1 MKIDPTPEEEAV
13 WRLLLDMGRAF
24 SEEAAQRNVNV
35 ALKGGSGL
43 KLSLG
48 LERPST
54 DLDFEGTMGNR
65 GALGMARHAAKR
77 MGERW
82 ENVRIWRKG
91 WRWVLSPGTIE
102 VSAREKATG
111 RQVRT
116 KIDYRAMGSR
126 PGIPKEFEPN
136 DTEMLSGIRIYKAR
150 PLVERKLHA
159 LIGPG
164 ARRAAR
170 DGFDAW
176 WLRRHAP
183 EHITAEEGLALDRW
197 EQTVLPGGEQHE
209 DWKGLA
215 ARDEVLGRHGW
226 TAICSDRQSTL
237 RAELIA
243 EGQRQN
249 QQRRHEQ
256 SRRSARER
264 ERTDRPEPQERPS
277 TRNRGERER

>member
-1 MKIDPTPEEEAV
+1 
-13 WRLLLDMGRAF
+13 MGRAF
-24 SEEAAQRNVNV
+24 SEEATQHNVDV

-54 DLDFEGTMGNR
+54 DLDFEGTMGER
-65 GALGMARHAAKR
+65 GALRMARHAAKR
-77 MGERW
+77 MSARW
-82 ENVRIWRKG
+82 ENIRIWRKG
-91 WRWVLSPGTIE
+91 WRWVLSPGTVE

-126 PGIPKEFEPN
+126 PGIPKEFDPN

-164 ARRAAR
+164 AREAAR

-176 WLRRHAP
+176 WLRAHTP
-183 EHITAEEGLALDRW
+183 EHITAEEGIALDHW
-197 EQTVLPGGEQHE
+197 EQRVLPNGEKHE
-209 DWKGLA
+209 DWKELA
-215 ARDEVLGRHGW
+215 ADDQILRRHGW
-226 TAICSDRQSTL
+226 VAICRDRQSTV

-243 EGQRQN
+243 EGQKQN
-249 QQRRHEQ
+249 QQSRREQ
-256 SRRSARER
+256 SRRSARTR
-264 ERTDRPEPQERPS
+264 DPADRREPQKRAS
-277 TRNRGERER
+277 TRSRGERER